1 MTASVPGPLS
11 RFGHLLYG
19 PYALCVFA
27 IGVLATFVM
36 VSVTPGVDR
45 RRRYTAAIIRRT
57 FIAAGA
63 KPRVAGLERLPEGPC
78 VVVAN
83 HASYVDGLLLKG
95 FLPPRF
101 SFVIKG
107 EMRSNPIVHFL
118 LRRAGARFV
127 ERSGGGG
134 TSRDIRAFVRAAQEG
149 AALGFFP
156 EGTFVEEPGVLPFR
170 PGAFLAAIKAELPV
184 VPIAI
189 RGTRRMLPA
198 GRGLPRPS
206 RLEFDLLP
214 PLGPGDAEFVDSR
227 ALAAAARGRIV
238 GALHESERGE
248 CPESGQNVALRQKKS
263 ESTAREF

>member
-19 PYALCVFA
+19 LYAVAVFA
-27 IGVLATFVM
+27 IGVLATLVM
-36 VSVTPGVDR
+36 VSVTPGANR
-45 RRRYTAAIIRRT
+45 RRRYTAAIVRRT
-57 FIAAGA
+57 FVTAGA
-63 KPRVAGLERLPEGPC
+63 RPQVAGLEQLPEGPC

-107 EMRSNPIVHFL
+107 EMRSNPLVHFL

-156 EGTFVEEPGVLPFR
+156 EGTFVAEPGVLPFR

-189 RGTRRMLPA
+189 RGTRWMLPA

-206 RLEFDLLP
+206 RLRFDLLP
-214 PLGPGDAEFVDSR
+214 PIRPGDAEFADSR
-227 ALAAAARGRIV
+227 VLADAARGRII
-238 GALHESERGE
+238 GALDEPGR
-248 CPESGQNVALRQKKS
+248 PEAGQNVALRQKKS

>member
-19 PYALCVFA
+19 LYALLVFVV
-27 IGVLATFVM
+27 GVLLTFTM
-36 VSVTPGVDR
+36 VSVTPGVER
-45 RRRYTAAIIRRT
+45 RRRYTAAIIRHT
-57 FIAAGA
+57 FVVAGA
-63 KPRVAGLERLPEGPC
+63 KPRVAGLERLPDGPC

-83 HASYVDGLLLKG
+83 HASYLDGLLLKG

-107 EMRSNPIVHFL
+107 EMRSIPLVHFL

-127 ERSGGGG
+127 ERASG
-134 TSRDIRAFVRAAQEG
+134 TAASRDIRAFVRAAREG

-206 RLEFDLLP
+206 RLEFDLLSP
-214 PLGPGDAEFVDSR
+214 IRPGDAEFADSR
-227 ALAAAARGRIV
+227 ALADAARGRIL
-238 GALHESERGE
+238 GALDEAER
-248 CPESGQNVALRQKKS
+248 PDSGQNVALQRKKS

>member
-1 MTASVPGPLS
+1 MTASVPGPFS

-19 PYALCVFA
+19 PYALLVFA
-27 IGVLATFVM
+27 IGVLLTFVM
-36 VSVTPGVDR
+36 VSITPGADR
-45 RRRYTAAIIRRT
+45 RRRYTAAIVRRT
-57 FIAAGA
+57 FVIAGA
-63 KPRVAGLERLPEGPC
+63 KPRIAGLERLPEGPC
-78 VVVAN
+78 VIVAN
-83 HASYVDGLLLKG
+83 HASYIDGLLLKG

-107 EMRSNPIVHFL
+107 EMRSNPLVHFL

-127 ERSGGGG
+127 ERGGGGG

-170 PGAFLAAIKAELPV
+170 PGAFLAAIKAGLPV

-206 RLEFDLLP
+206 RLRFDLLTP
-214 PLGPGDAEFVDSR
+214 IRPGDAEFADSR
-227 ALAAAARGRIV
+227 ALADAARGRII
-238 GALHESERGE
+238 GALDEPGR
-248 CPESGQNVALRQKKS
+248 PEPGQNVALRQKKS